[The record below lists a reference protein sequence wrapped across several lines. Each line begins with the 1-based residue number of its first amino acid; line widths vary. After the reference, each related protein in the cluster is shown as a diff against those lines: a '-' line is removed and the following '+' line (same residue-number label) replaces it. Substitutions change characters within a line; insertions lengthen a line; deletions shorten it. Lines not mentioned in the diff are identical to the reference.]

1 MKNILV
7 LVDSIDVDDSSGA
20 KANVALIL
28 NLKKAGF
35 NVKVYHYSYK
45 KVEIEGVA
53 CFLIN
58 EIKWN
63 LLYILS
69 RSQRV
74 FTRITGIS
82 IHRIVENWLGFSFT
96 YFNDVKSIL
105 KRLKGVKFEFDLVL
119 TLSKGASF
127 RTHYAVL
134 KYPKFHNKWM
144 AYVHDP
150 YPFHCYP
157 PPYEWIE
164 PGHENKERF
173 FREVSKKAKYSAFPS
188 LLLKEWMGDYFPN
201 FLNTGIVIPH
211 QNASF
216 DAGKVY
222 SLPYFD
228 TSKFNLLHAGNL
240 MKQRA
245 PEGLIKGFKL
255 FLERNP
261 DAEKNAKL
269 LLIGNASYHEKALQE
284 AQEEIPQIFVFKTNK
299 SFSEIQFLQHK
310 ATVNIILEA
319 RSQISPF
326 LPGKFPHCVNT
337 NKPILLLGPVNSE
350 TKRLLGEAYP
360 YWAEIDAVDDIANN
374 IKKLYTLWK
383 ENKKALQLNRP
394 DLERY
399 ISDVFLKDILTN
411 LK

>member
-35 NVKVYHYSYK
+35 NVTVYHYSYK
-45 KVEIEGVA
+45 NVEIEDLE

-74 FTRITGIS
+74 FTRITGVS
-82 IHRIVENWLGFSFT
+82 VHRLIENWLGFSFT

-105 KRLKGVKFEFDLVL
+105 KRLKGVKLEIDLVL

-134 KYPKFHNKWM
+134 KYPEFHNKWM

-150 YPFHCYP
+150 YPFNCYP

-164 PGHENKERF
+164 PGHKHKERF

-188 LLLKEWMGDYFPN
+188 LLLKEWMGNYFSN

-211 QNASF
+211 QNTNF
-216 DAGKVY
+216 DTSKAY
-222 SLPYFD
+222 PLPYFD
-228 TSKFNLLHAGNL
+228 SSKFNLLHAGNL
-240 MKQRA
+240 MKQRS
-245 PEGLIKGFKL
+245 PEGLIEGFKL

-261 DAEKNAKL
+261 NAKKNAKL
-269 LLIGNASYHEKALQE
+269 SLIGNASYHEKALEE
-284 AQEEIPQIFVFKTNK
+284 AQTEIAQIFVFKTNK
-299 SFSEIQFLQHK
+299 SFLEIQFLQHK
-310 ATVNIILEA
+310 TAVNIILEA
-319 RSQISPF
+319 KSEISPF
-326 LPGKFPHCVNT
+326 LPGKFPHCVNS

-350 TKRLLGEAYP
+350 TKRLLGETYP

-374 IKKLYTLWK
+374 IKKLYTLWE
-383 ENKKALQLNRP
+383 ENKETLQLNRP

-399 ISDVFLKDILTN
+399 VSHGFLKEILTN